1 MKMAFILSYWFFFGA
16 GASFMKWPLS
26 KCENNNNMI
35 APFPPF
41 VPRAPPNVFH
51 NLVVY
56 ISVGQ
61 VSDFTRKPAP
71 YHPGYKG

>member
-1 MKMAFILSYWFFFGA
+1 
-16 GASFMKWPLS
+16 MKWPLS

-61 VSDFTRKPAP
+61 YQISQENPP
-71 YHPGYKG
+71 HIIPGIRVDNSRR